1 MGHQRKSCA
10 GCLGLVLKLKAD
22 IFVFSCIPPRFYDE
36 DNSGSIEMD
45 EMSKVLGNI
54 YLSEGLSQVSSAITL

>member
-10 GCLGLVLKLKAD
+10 GCLGLVLKAD
-22 IFVFSCIPPRFYDE
+22 IFVFSYIPPRFYDE

-54 YLSEGLSQVSSAITL
+54 YLSEGLSQVSSAIAL

>member
-1 MGHQRKSCA
+1 M
-10 GCLGLVLKLKAD
+10 LKLKAD

-54 YLSEGLSQVSSAITL
+54 YLSEGLSQVPSAITL